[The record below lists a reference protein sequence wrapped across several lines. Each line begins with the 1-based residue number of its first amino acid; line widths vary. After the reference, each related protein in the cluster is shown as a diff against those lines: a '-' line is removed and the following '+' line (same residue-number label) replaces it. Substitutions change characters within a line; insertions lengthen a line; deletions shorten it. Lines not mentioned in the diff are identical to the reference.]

1 MSAKQLSV
9 PISMITIAAALGVIS
24 LWHRQEIVAWI
35 AGAGWEGVIVFA
47 GIYVIATLL
56 LIPPGILNALSGA
69 LFGVLL
75 GMAVALPANI
85 AAALIGFAVSRT
97 IGGAWAQAVI
107 QRRRSWGAIDRAVG
121 RAGFK
126 IVFLL
131 RCSPISP
138 FAILNYALGLTRVR
152 FRHYA
157 LGSVLGTVPGTLLYV
172 CAGSTAASAA
182 GLLAHRLQPGGAP
195 ERIFLWAGL
204 AATVVGVALITRYAK
219 SELRDETQAKYFES
233 PANNV

>member
-1 MSAKQLSV
+1 MSARRLSI
-9 PISMITIAAALGVIS
+9 PIVMVAIATALAVTT
-24 LWHRQEIVAWI
+24 LWHRQEVVEWI
-35 AGAGWEGVIVFA
+35 AGARWGGVLVFA

-69 LFGVLL
+69 LFGVVF

-97 IGGAWAQAVI
+97 VGGAWAQAEI

-121 RAGFK
+121 KAGFK

-138 FAILNYALGLTRVR
+138 FAILNYAFGLTCVR
-152 FRHYA
+152 FRDYA
-157 LGSVLGTVPGTLLYV
+157 AATAVGTVPGTLLYV
-172 CAGSTAASAA
+172 YAGSAAANA
-182 GLLAHRLQPGGAP
+182 TELLTHGAHPGGM
-195 ERIFLWAGL
+195 AGRL
-204 AATVVGVALITRYAK
+204 FFWVGLGATAIAVTVIARYARG
-219 SELRDETQAKYFES
+219 ELRRATGKECRT
-233 PANNV
+233 

>member
-1 MSAKQLSV
+1 MVA
-9 PISMITIAAALGVIS
+9 IATALAVTT
-24 LWHRQEIVAWI
+24 LWHRQEVVEWI
-35 AGAGWEGVIVFA
+35 AGAGWGGVLVFA

-69 LFGVLL
+69 LFGVVF

-97 IGGAWAQAVI
+97 VGGAWAQAEI

-121 RAGFK
+121 KAGFK

-138 FAILNYALGLTRVR
+138 FSVLNYALGLTRVR
-152 FRHYA
+152 FWHYA

-172 CAGSTAASAA
+172 YAGSTAASAA
-182 GLLAHRLQPGGAP
+182 DLLAHRPQPGGVTG
-195 ERIFLWAGL
+195 RIFLWAGL
-204 AATVVGVALITRYAK
+204 AATVMGVALIARYAK
-219 SELRDETQAKYFES
+219 SELRDATQNEDLS
-233 PANNV
+233 

>member
-1 MSAKQLSV
+1 MLARRLSV
-9 PISMITIAAALGVIS
+9 PILMVAIAAALAMTT
-24 LWHRQEIVAWI
+24 LWHRQEVVEWI
-35 AGAGWEGVIVFA
+35 AGAGWGGALVFA
-47 GIYVIATLL
+47 GIYMIATLL

-69 LFGVLL
+69 LFGVVF

-97 IGGAWAQAVI
+97 VGGTWAQAEI

-121 RAGFK
+121 KAGFK

-138 FAILNYALGLTRVR
+138 FSILNYALGLTRVR

-182 GLLAHRLQPGGAP
+182 DLLAHCRQPGGVTG
-195 ERIFLWAGL
+195 RIFLWAGL
-204 AATVVGVALITRYAK
+204 AATVIGVALVARYAK
-219 SELRDETQAKYFES
+219 RELRDITQNEDLS
-233 PANNV
+233 